1 MQARRSFVILALGF
15 SMWATLAAGVAAK
28 PKPCRMKDPDLSVFG
43 IRLGNAESAL
53 RQVGSGWTLSE
64 GEDDMPHVRFVSS
77 NGAQELVLF
86 SHYGAGED
94 EYGEIEVRKA
104 GIEALVLKDLPTET
118 FVSGRG
124 VELGMPRA
132 DIISRFGSCLK
143 ADERVGDGETI
154 QYQID
159 DADRDPDLKGFN
171 YPVYYAE
178 YEFERGKLVRFRF
191 GFEYP

>member
-1 MQARRSFVILALGF
+1 
-15 SMWATLAAGVAAK
+15 MWAAVAAGVSAK

-43 IRLGNAESAL
+43 IRLADAESAV

-104 GIEALVLKDLPTET
+104 GIEALVLKDLPTDT

-124 VELGMPRA
+124 VELGMSRA

-143 ADERVGDGETI
+143 ADEKNGDGETI

-159 DADRDPDLKGFN
+159 NADRDPDLKGFN

>member
-1 MQARRSFVILALGF
+1 
-15 SMWATLAAGVAAK
+15 
-28 PKPCRMKDPDLSVFG
+28 MKDPDLSVFG
-43 IRLGNAESAL
+43 VRLADADSAV
-53 RQVGSGWTLSE
+53 RQVGTGWKLSE

-94 EYGEIEVRKA
+94 EYGEVEVRKA
-104 GIEALVLKDLPTET
+104 GIEALVLKDLPTDT

-124 VELGMPRA
+124 VELGMSRA

-143 ADERVGDGETI
+143 ADEKNGDSETI

-159 DADRDPDLKGFN
+159 NADRDPELKGFN

>member
-1 MQARRSFVILALGF
+1 MQARRPFFILALGF
-15 SMWATLAAGVAAK
+15 SMWAAVAASVSAK

-43 IRLGNAESAL
+43 IRLADAESAV

-104 GIEALVLKDLPTET
+104 GIEALVLKDLPTDT

-124 VELGMPRA
+124 VELGMSRA

-143 ADERVGDGETI
+143 ADEKSGDGETI

-159 DADRDPDLKGFN
+159 NADRDPDLKAFN